1 MFNNLF
7 KFVLYLSI
15 KLNPKEKFKYVEPDG
30 DRILYNCAT
39 ALPLNHKKAKNN

>member
-30 DRILYNCAT
+30 DRILYNCAR
-39 ALPLNHKKAKNN
+39 ALPGNHKKAKNN